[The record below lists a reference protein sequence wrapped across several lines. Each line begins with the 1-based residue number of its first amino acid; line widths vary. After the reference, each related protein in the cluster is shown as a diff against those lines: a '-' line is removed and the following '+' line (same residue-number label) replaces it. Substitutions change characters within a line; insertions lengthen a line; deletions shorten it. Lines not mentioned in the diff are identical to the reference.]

1 MPRTPGDRLGPYEL
15 LSPLG
20 VGGMGEVWK
29 GRDTRLDRIVAI
41 KFSHAK
47 FSERFEREARAV
59 AALNHPNICQLYD
72 IGPDYL
78 VLEYVEGSP
87 VAPPDSPRK
96 LLDIATQI
104 ADGMAAAHAAGFT
117 HRDLKPDN
125 ILITREGRAKI
136 LDFGLAKHAT
146 TISETDATLTM
157 ALTDPGT
164 VLGTVAY
171 MSPEQARG
179 HATDTRSDQFS
190 FGLIVYELAAA
201 KRAFKRDSAAE
212 TMAAI
217 IKDDAPPLEAN
228 IPAPLRWIIERC
240 LAKDPAERYDSTRDL
255 YRELRQVK
263 ERLSDITFVAPDT
276 APLPAPTPRRSSKL
290 PWVVAAT
297 LVIAIAAL
305 LFWPLPPSEPNQ
317 VTPFATEAHIQAMPR
332 WSPKGDRIAYVA
344 DVDGVLQVFT
354 RSLGSSTPTQIT
366 HEPESALNPM
376 WSGDASRIYYETGF
390 RPGTD
395 LRSIAVAG
403 GTPATLLTNI
413 FQAKLSP
420 DGKTL
425 AVFVSD
431 SPGTYRLAFASPP
444 EAPPKPYS
452 LPPFADFRTPGVSA
466 YTAFDPSGKYL
477 AVNTQFGTQYQF
489 WTIPLDGGVPKE
501 EVALRGLSSGD
512 FMLDGRGQIIMG
524 PGPSILSSQ
533 LASIQTSSGSRRL
546 ITAESTRQMFPVLA
560 PDTQTLAFT
569 SGEMGYDVVEFPLD
583 GSAPQEVVA
592 TTRTEIAP
600 AWAPDGVRF
609 AYTTDR
615 GGSREIWL
623 RNRVNGSETRI
634 VGEEQF
640 LGGSFLDLAISPDGG
655 RVAYRGL
662 SGRGQAIWISP
673 LSGEAPV
680 RLWDNPD
687 PQRGPSW
694 SPDGNT
700 IAYYGIHDGSAHVMT
715 IGVGSSAPPKAL
727 ATMNRLNPVRWS
739 PRGDWILYRDGDVL
753 KVVSPDGKQ
762 NREVSQLTWETFGWS
777 KDGARIVGIARGAS
791 RRLLLQQ
798 IEIDSGRESRIADL
812 GPVPPEFDLADPLNE
827 FAYRGFSLHPDGKSF
842 LTSVLRIKTGI
853 YLMKDFDRP
862 QRLIDR
868 LR

>member
-1 MPRTPGDRLGPYEL
+1 MPRTPGDRLGPFEL

-20 VGGMGEVWK
+20 VGGMGEGWK

-87 VAPPDSPRK
+87 VAPQDNPRK

-104 ADGMAAAHAAGFT
+104 ADGMAAAHSAGFT

-125 ILITREGRAKI
+125 ILITREGRVKI

-179 HATDTRSDQFS
+179 QSTDTRSDQFS
-190 FGLIVYELAAA
+190 FGLIVYELAAS

-290 PWVVAAT
+290 PWLLAAALT
-297 LVIAIAAL
+297 VAIAAL
-305 LFWPLPPSEPNQ
+305 LFWPLPPSEPAQ
-317 VTPFATEAHIQAMPR
+317 VTPFATEANIQAMPR

-344 DVDGVLQVFT
+344 DVSGVLQIFT

-376 WSGDASRIYYETGF
+376 WSGDGSRIYYETGV
-390 RPGTD
+390 RPGVN

-403 GTPATLLTNI
+403 GTPVTLLKNV

-425 AVFVSD
+425 AIFVSD

-452 LPPFADFRTPGVSA
+452 VAPFADLRTPGVA
-466 YTAFDPSGKYL
+466 TYTAFDPSGEHL
-477 AVNTQFGTQYQF
+477 AVSTLFGAQNQF
-489 WTIPLDGGVPKE
+489 WTIPLDGGAPQE
-501 EVALRGLSSGD
+501 EVALRGLSQGD

-524 PGPSILSSQ
+524 PGPSTPSSQ
-533 LASIQTSSGSRRL
+533 LASIQTNSGNRRL
-546 ITAESTRQMFPVLA
+546 VTAESTRQMFPVLA

-583 GSAPQEVVA
+583 GSAPREVVA
-592 TTRTEIAP
+592 TTRTELSP

-615 GGSREIWL
+615 GGGREIWL
-623 RNRVNGSETRI
+623 RNRINGSETRI
-634 VGEEQF
+634 TGEEQF
-640 LGGSFLDLAISPDGG
+640 PGGSFLDLAISPDGG
-655 RVAYRGL
+655 RVAYRAA
-662 SGRGQAIWISP
+662 RGGGAAIWISP

-700 IAYYGIHDGSAHVMT
+700 IAYYGIHDGSAQVMT
-715 IGVGSSAPPKAL
+715 IGVGSAAPPKAL

-762 NREVSQLTWETFGWS
+762 NRELSQLTWETFGWS
-777 KDGARIVGIARGAS
+777 KDGARIVGIARGAN

-798 IEIDSGRESRIADL
+798 IEIDSRRESRIADL